1 MKIGS
6 MGKLAD
12 ACTLKKAVYDRMELD
27 LREIS
32 ALSDGQFE
40 EYRRELLDT
49 GLEFAACSWIL
60 PLDLD
65 MTSPDFKKE
74 DWHDHLAKGADR
86 CSSLG
91 VRMWPFG
98 TGKGRSIKPGNGDEA
113 SQKARVA
120 EFLAYIDSIISKR
133 GITSV
138 IEPLGPANSN
148 YIATLSEADEVRK
161 SIGSGSIWLMCDLR
175 HMVWSHDSYENIAK
189 FGDKILHCHIDYPQ
203 GDKRIFPTRGD
214 GFDYH
219 PYLEEV
225 AKLDCGSLTFE
236 AIHSENTE
244 ENLTAAIQYIKSMF

>member
-40 EYRRELLDT
+40 ECRRELLDT
-49 GLEFAACSWIL
+49 GLEFAVCSWIL

-74 DWHDHLAKGADR
+74 DWHDYLAKGADR

-203 GDKRIFPTRGD
+203 GDKRI
-214 GFDYH
+214 YS
-219 PYLEEV
+219 V
-225 AKLDCGSLTFE
+225 AGRFFW
-236 AIHSENTE
+236 AIMISGTPP
-244 ENLTAAIQYIKSMF
+244 LSAALACWTTGA